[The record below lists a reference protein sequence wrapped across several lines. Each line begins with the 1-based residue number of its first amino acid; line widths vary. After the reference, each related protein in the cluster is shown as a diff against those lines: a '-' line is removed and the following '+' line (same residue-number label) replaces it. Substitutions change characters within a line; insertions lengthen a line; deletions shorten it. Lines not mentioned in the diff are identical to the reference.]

1 LNTVAVAGY
10 SGTRDAKKPGIKP
23 QQRSALVNAPT
34 GLPVLL
40 GDLPAGARLL
50 KRPGKP
56 VDLTLWF
63 VTSRRVLGR
72 GMQDQARRWS
82 ISRSRR

>member
-10 SGTRDAKKPGIKP
+10 SGTPDAKKPGIKP
-23 QQRSALVNAPT
+23 HQRSALVHAPT

-50 KRPGKP
+50 KRPRKP

-63 VTSRRVLGR
+63 FTSRRVLGR